1 MGLLWGLRLFN
12 SLLKRLCG
20 PWRVCSLSARLL
32 VLNAVLIL
40 LSLLLGATAYI
51 GGSAL
56 ARNRL
61 LNHQMETEV
70 DYVVETL
77 NQRAAAVEA
86 AASFLANDFNALSA
100 IQEDDGAAVSAL
112 DTRLEA
118 VQSCFDLALIQV
130 YGDHEQ
136 METELTVYGSLRDP
150 SLLNLSEPHSPV
162 IRSVDGRLL
171 LLSQAPI
178 SDSARAVIAGI
189 DLETEL
195 KRIINTGRL
204 PADLGLVFRGTYAVT
219 RSGLPFD
226 SAGLPRSARTWEQ
239 AVTVGSSSVELLV
252 IRRTEDIERATNAGL
267 AVMLGGSLLTIA
279 LLAGVN
285 GIAAW
290 SVAAPICAL
299 STAAHTTAQGG
310 LSGEL
315 VVKDC
320 LIVDGEDEIGLLARS
335 LDDLTTKLR
344 ELSADL
350 KRETVA
356 RCAELTTVAEIARAF
371 SRGFELDTVLRES
384 VQIIGTCLEVLCSSV
399 CQVEVFLVE
408 PNADVVVLREAVDEK
423 GREPPRG
430 HMQIP
435 FGSKCPVGRAAA
447 TGRPQVIQNVKTE
460 PVHLKPPLLMETYSA
475 VAIPLLVED
484 TVVGVLDV
492 QSREPGAFTPDVIRL
507 LSVLSDQIAYGVR
520 TARRNEE
527 GPSGPK
533 EQLDL
538 C

>member
-1 MGLLWGLRLFN
+1 
-12 SLLKRLCG
+12 
-20 PWRVCSLSARLL
+20 
-32 VLNAVLIL
+32 
-40 LSLLLGATAYI
+40 
-51 GGSAL
+51 
-56 ARNRL
+56 
-61 LNHQMETEV
+61 METEV

-356 RCAELTTVAEIARAF
+356 RCAELTAVAEIARAF
-371 SRGFELDTVLRES
+371 SPGFELDTVLRES
-384 VQIIGTCLEVLCSSV
+384 VQIIGTCLEVLCPSV